1 MATGEEHAAAAA
13 AAVEETPEKK
23 DPGTTE
29 LPAPTGWKKKVR
41 LLDLSSVVTY
51 LPRFPRVLLR
61 SPFASAWAPGCDGC
75 VWSGSEGSGP
85 DLWLNSP
92 AHESLGLTRRVL
104 GFPRSAEI
112 GVLVFA
118 RRLFAVGP

>member
-1 MATGEEHAAAAA
+1 MATGEEHAAVV
-13 AAVEETPEKK
+13 VEETPEKK

-29 LPAPTGWKKKVR
+29 LPAPTDWKKKVR
-41 LLDLSSVVTY
+41 LLDLSSVGTY

-61 SPFASAWAPGCDGC
+61 SPFASAWAPGCDGR

-85 DLWLNSP
+85 DLWLNFP

-104 GFPRSAEI
+104 GFPSSAEV
-112 GVLVFA
+112 GVLIFV
-118 RRLFAVGP
+118 RRLFAVES